1 MVYKAYSTRVFSR
14 TSSSLWEEFVSRARI
29 EGANCALGVC
39 TLNPKRYGAFGFH
52 SADLFGY
59 VIIVCGMPTGRMYVL
74 HNIIVGS
81 CLMSL

>member
-1 MVYKAYSTRVFSR
+1 MVYRAYSKRVFSR
-14 TSSSLWEEFVSRARI
+14 TSSSLWEEFVSRVRI

-39 TLNPKRYGAFGFH
+39 TLNPKRSAAFGLH

-59 VIIVCGMPTGRMYVL
+59 VIIGCGMPTGRLYVL

-81 CLMSL
+81 CVMSL